1 MSIDTVNEN
10 QKEMYPHFER
20 IAKVYRNV
28 RTTDQEPIEFIQKAL
43 GGLDSVQAL
52 EVGCGTG
59 RYTHLAFQ
67 LIRNLKMICNDVN
80 REMLNQ
86 LEDNLTQN
94 GVDGFRTLLGRIE
107 TLDLEKESLDA
118 VFTFN
123 AVHHFDFP
131 AFLRIISPALR
142 EDGQI
147 FIYTRTP
154 DQNSESVWGKYFPRF
169 NEKETRLFELPKMQK
184 AIDESGVLSLVTTR
198 DFSYPRCFSLE
209 RLMDQAHSR
218 HYSTLSLYTEREF
231 SEALQVFCENIKRNF
246 SDYDEISW
254 SDQNVMLQIR
264 KASIK

>member
-1 MSIDTVNEN
+1 MAIDIVNEN

-20 IAKVYRNV
+20 IAKVYRDV

-43 GGLDSVQAL
+43 DGIDSVQAL

-67 LIRNLKMICNDVN
+67 SIRNLEMICNDVN

-86 LEDNLTQN
+86 LEANLTRN

-107 TLDLEKESLDA
+107 TLDLERESLDA

-131 AFLRIISPALR
+131 AFLQIISLALR
-142 EDGQI
+142 EGGEI

-154 DQNSESVWGKYFPRF
+154 SQNAESVWGKYFPMF
-169 NEKETRLFELPKMQK
+169 NEKETRLFELSEMEK
-184 AIDESGVLSLVTTR
+184 AIDESDALSLTKTQF
-198 DFSYPRCFSLE
+198 FSYPRCFSLE
-209 RLMDQAHSR
+209 RLMDQAQSR
-218 HYSTLSLYTEREF
+218 HYSTLSLYAEQEF
-231 SEALQVFCENIKRNF
+231 GDALEIFCENIKRNF
-246 SDYDEISW
+246 PDHGEINW

-264 KASIK
+264 KTSMQ